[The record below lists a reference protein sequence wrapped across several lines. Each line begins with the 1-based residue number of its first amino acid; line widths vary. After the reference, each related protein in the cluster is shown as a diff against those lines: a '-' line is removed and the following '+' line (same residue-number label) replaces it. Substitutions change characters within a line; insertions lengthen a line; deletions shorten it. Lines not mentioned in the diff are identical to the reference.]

1 MISPELASPEPAG
14 LDLAGITKR
23 YGAKTVLADVS
34 HRFVPGLN
42 LLVGPSGAGK
52 STLLRLIATAEK
64 PGKGIIS
71 WDGVA
76 LPAGRAALRRTLG
89 YAPQA
94 VDLPEDLT
102 AREFALHIAAL
113 KGLDAK
119 AADTQFGAITDAI
132 GLHADINNRIASFSG
147 GMRRRLIFA
156 QALLGSPRLLAL
168 DEPTAELDG
177 ETARKLGALI
187 LERARDA
194 VVVMTTHLSDEL
206 APHAVAVLR
215 VEGGS
220 LIQTA

>member
-1 MISPELASPEPAG
+1 MASLELKGVGKAYG
-14 LDLAGITKR
+14 RKR
-23 YGAKTVLADVS
+23 VLQDVS
-34 HRFVPGLN
+34 LSFDPGLT

-64 PGKGIIS
+64 PNGGSILWNGAS
-71 WDGVA
+71 
-76 LPAGRAALRRTLG
+76 GRGALRKTLG

-102 AREFALHIAAL
+102 AREFAMHIAAL
-113 KGLDAK
+113 KGLDLAQ
-119 AADTQFGAITDAI
+119 ADKQFGAITDAI

-156 QALLGSPRLLAL
+156 QALLGAPQVLAL

-187 LERARDA
+187 VERAKSA
-194 VVVMTTHLSDEL
+194 IVVMTTHLADEL
-206 APHAVAVLR
+206 TPDAVAVLR
-215 VEGGS
+215 VEGGRVAPS
-220 LIQTA
+220 ARRVAEGVA